1 MTSQDLR
8 QLELEEL
15 EIKVEALQE
24 DLFKVKFQHATAQLS
39 DTSQV
44 GKTRRTLAR
53 AKTILAQRRAEPQPA
68 AASAK
73 GGSDE

>member
-39 DTSQV
+39 DTS
-44 GKTRRTLAR
+44 
-53 AKTILAQRRAEPQPA
+53 
-68 AASAK
+68 
-73 GGSDE
+73 